1 MLHCGS
7 YIGADARHG
16 QLVINRGFTLLEL
29 TVSLLIISAAVVT
42 VLPNLNQS
50 ARMSTQ
56 AKTTVSAIQLARN
69 LLNEIQLDPKRVTE
83 GKEDGKFDDFENV
96 DIVILSST
104 LQYFEDWEDFVQ
116 NIINKKP
123 RHIIIDRHPLSNDES
138 KIFVQLNNNYYS
150 EEVTYPLHICNEN
163 EFLNTFADYQIV
175 KRWNSDFDPDYFKGF
190 HFLRVEEIPN

>member
-16 QLVINRGFTLLEL
+16 QLVINRGLTLLEL

-83 GKEDGKFDDFENV
+83 GKEDGKFDDFENYRYEY
-96 DIVILSST
+96 DIEKVK
-104 LQYFEDWEDFVQ
+104 FEDIMIVPQEEKNSATDMGV
-116 NIINKKP
+116 KKDLNVE
-123 RHIIIDRHPLSNDES
+123 RLYKIQIMITWQSGNRDYRYETHSFIYKDE
-138 KIFVQLNNNYYS
+138 
-150 EEVTYPLHICNEN
+150 
-163 EFLNTFADYQIV
+163 
-175 KRWNSDFDPDYFKGF
+175 
-190 HFLRVEEIPN
+190 LR

>member
-29 TVSLLIISAAVVT
+29 TVSLLIISAAIVT
-42 VLPNLNQS
+42 VLPNLSQS

-83 GKEDGKFDDFENV
+83 GKEDGKFDDFENYRYEY
-96 DIVILSST
+96 DIEKVK
-104 LQYFEDWEDFVQ
+104 FEDIMIVPQEDNNSATDMGV
-116 NIINKKP
+116 KKDLNVE
-123 RHIIIDRHPLSNDES
+123 RLYKIQIMITWQSGNRDYRYETHSFIYKDE
-138 KIFVQLNNNYYS
+138 Q
-150 EEVTYPLHICNEN
+150 
-163 EFLNTFADYQIV
+163 
-175 KRWNSDFDPDYFKGF
+175 R
-190 HFLRVEEIPN
+190 

>member
-16 QLVINRGFTLLEL
+16 QLVSNRGFTLLEL

-42 VLPNLNQS
+42 VLPNLSQS

-83 GKEDGKFDDFENV
+83 GKEDGKFDDFEKYRYEYDIEKVKLEDIMIVPQDGNNSASDMGVKKDLNV
-96 DIVILSST
+96 ERLYKIQIMISWQSGNRDYRYETHSFI
-104 LQYFEDWEDFVQ
+104 Y
-116 NIINKKP
+116 K
-123 RHIIIDRHPLSNDES
+123 DE
-138 KIFVQLNNNYYS
+138 
-150 EEVTYPLHICNEN
+150 
-163 EFLNTFADYQIV
+163 
-175 KRWNSDFDPDYFKGF
+175 KR
-190 HFLRVEEIPN
+190 